1 MWTRQQLID
10 ALRNVGLRSGDLV
23 HVHSALRKLGP
34 VEGGAD
40 GVIDALLEVLGPTG
54 TLTLP
59 THTWS
64 VVSPAQPVFHQ
75 TLTPS
80 NVGALTNVFR
90 LRPGVLRSLHP
101 THSVAALGP
110 RAAAFVEG
118 HEQCAAPC
126 APESPYGKLR
136 DWGGKIL
143 ILGETL
149 ACCTFFH
156 GCELWAGLP
165 RAISESPSTF
175 YCITAEGRVI
185 PVATH
190 NHVVNTWDQ
199 YPRLEPG
206 LIAAGAMRMSE
217 APGGG
222 TLRLLDA
229 CLTAEWVIATLRQD
243 PRIILPDNS
252 DASQPTPGEL
262 RNEDGRIDR

>member
-1 MWTRQQLID
+1 MLRKLELIQ
-10 ALRNVGLRSGDLV
+10 ALRDLGLQAGDLV

-40 GVIDALLEVLGPTG
+40 GVIDALLEVVGPAG

-90 LRPGVLRSLHP
+90 LRPGVVRSLHP

-118 HEQCAAPC
+118 HERCAAPC

-165 RAISESPSTF
+165 RAISEFPSTF
-175 YCITAEGRVI
+175 YCITAEGQVI
-185 PVATH
+185 PVSTYG
-190 NHVVNTWDQ
+190 HVVNTWDQ

-206 LIAAGAMRMSE
+206 LLAAGAMRVSA
-217 APGGG
+217 APGDAP
-222 TLRLLDA
+222 LRLLDA
-229 CLTAEWVIATLRQD
+229 HPTAEWVIARLRQD
-243 PRIILPDNS
+243 PSIILPD
-252 DASQPTPGEL
+252 TPQ
-262 RNEDGRIDR
+262 